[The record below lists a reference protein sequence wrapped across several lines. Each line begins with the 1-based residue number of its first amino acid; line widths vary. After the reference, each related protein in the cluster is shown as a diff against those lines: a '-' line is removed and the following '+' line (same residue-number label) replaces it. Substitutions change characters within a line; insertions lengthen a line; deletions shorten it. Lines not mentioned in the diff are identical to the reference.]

1 MMEPIKKKLENG
13 FLILLTKDGKD
24 LGYMV
29 PTEEHVRVIE
39 SEFRQTGRT
48 PTDIIDKAIEILRE
62 EGCHPSF
69 QLANKAGTNSKD
81 FIIFKQAEPKAGNM
95 LKMIK
100 HENRLITFI
109 RGPWKDERG
118 LRHPPTSPRPIGTKT
133 ITEVPVIPEKANE
146 TVACYRL

>member
-1 MMEPIKKKLENG
+1 MEPIKKKLENG

-39 SEFRQTGRT
+39 GEFRQTGRT

-62 EGCHPSF
+62 QGCHPSF
-69 QLANKAGTNSKD
+69 QLAHKAGTNPKD

-95 LKMIK
+95 LKMTRYK
-100 HENRLITFI
+100 GSFTTFI
-109 RGPWKDERG
+109 RGVWEDDEG
-118 LRHPPTSPRPIGTKT
+118 NRHPPTSPRPIGTKT
-133 ITEVPVIPEKANE
+133 ITEIPVIIM
-146 TVACYRL
+146 